1 MYNQFYSFSE
11 NPFNVTPDPKF
22 LFLTASHREALAS
35 MVYGI
40 NQRKGFISIAG
51 EVGTGKTTLIHHL
64 LQTLDPQIKAV
75 FIYQTHITF
84 EDLLRNV
91 LLELE
96 LKPGD
101 QNRAALMRQLN
112 DYLIQKLALDE
123 NLVLFIDEAQN
134 LSREILEDIRMLSN
148 LETANFKLVQIVF
161 VGQPEFEEKLNTP
174 ELRQLKQRVGIRR
187 EILPLA
193 DSESRQYID
202 HRLKLVGSGSSLV
215 FTEEALAFVIRYAE
229 GVPRT
234 INMVCDNAFLI
245 GFSASK
251 KKIDETIIR
260 EVLTDMGILETKKA
274 IHRPQPKDPGPK
286 PTPPSIA
293 DRRSSSENKSSTVD
307 RGPSTVDHFVDR
319 GPSTVDHSVDR
330 GPLAVD
336 LGHAGTD
343 HDSWADNKDLKRPIT
358 PHSSPVTASVDRGP
372 STVDHSADL
381 PTDHRP
387 LTADQHPQTEP
398 AAGWVDLEKAIL
410 DAEYKT
416 GSGKAEVP
424 EAGPKV
430 LDSRLAGQEP
440 RQIPGELKTLSPKTD
455 RPDRSIDKT
464 SPGFL
469 DSQLAFEETK
479 AAGYRLDPS
488 ETGEERIGK
497 ARRVAWILIIILC
510 LGLIVFLAKEYF
522 FSSSAEKPP
531 IQSAAVKTPIADSG
545 VKTKGETKPEKLP
558 EAVLAP
564 GAEKDKP
571 TGDPFRPITPSPT
584 TSTEKSSAAPG
595 PKLKKI
601 ITVQKGDTLFSILR
615 KHYNPIN
622 LSIMDHIL
630 SANPKIK
637 NPNLILVDQ
646 KIRFPEITADSSIV
660 ISASGGYRI
669 LMGTYAKSEMINQ
682 YNNQPELQD
691 KRIEAVPR
699 TLPSGETWYRITAG
713 DFATKA
719 EALKTIEA
727 LKEKG
732 LIPALTGKT

>member
-1 MYNQFYSFSE
+1 MYNDFYSFSE

-40 NQRKGFISIAG
+40 NQRKGFISITG

-286 PTPPSIA
+286 PTPPPIA
-293 DRRSSSENKSSTVD
+293 DPKQVLEKKSLTM
-307 RGPSTVDHFVDR
+307 
-319 GPSTVDHSVDR
+319 
-330 GPLAVD
+330 
-336 LGHAGTD
+336 
-343 HDSWADNKDLKRPIT
+343 
-358 PHSSPVTASVDRGP
+358 DRGP

-430 LDSRLAGQEP
+430 LDSRLAGQEL
-440 RQIPGELKTLSPKTD
+440 RQSPGELETLSPRGD

-469 DSQLAFEETK
+469 DSQLAFEEK
-479 AAGYRLDPS
+479 KEAGYRFGAS
-488 ETGEERIGK
+488 ETVKERTGK
-497 ARRVAWILIIILC
+497 IRRVAWILVIILC
-510 LGLIVFLAKEYF
+510 FGLLVFLAKEYF
-522 FSSSAEKPP
+522 FSPLAEKPP
-531 IQSAAVKTPIADSG
+531 IQSAAMKVPMPDSDVKTQ
-545 VKTKGETKPEKLP
+545 GEAKPEKFP
-558 EAVLAP
+558 DAALAP
-564 GAEKDKP
+564 GAGKDSP

-682 YNNQPELQD
+682 YNNEPELQD

-713 DFATKA
+713 DFATKE